1 MMKITVVCV
10 GRLKEAYWREA
21 CAEYEKRLSRFCKL
35 ELKELPER
43 ASLREEAADIL
54 KKLQGYVLVLAVEGR
69 EMSSEEF
76 AFSLKK
82 LQDEG
87 RELTLVVGSSCG
99 LDGAVKDAADGL
111 VSFSKM
117 TFPHQMFRVVLLEQL
132 YRAFMINSG
141 AEYHK

>member
-1 MMKITVVCV
+1 MMKVNVVCV
-10 GRLKEAYWREA
+10 GKLKESFWREA
-21 CAEYEKRLSRFCKL
+21 CAEYEKRLNRFCKL
-35 ELKELPER
+35 EIKELPER
-43 ASLREEAADIL
+43 ASLKEEAADIL

-76 AFSLKK
+76 ALSIKK

-87 RELTLVVGSSCG
+87 RELTLVIGSSCG
-99 LDGAVKDAADGL
+99 LDEEVKRAADMKI
-111 VSFSKM
+111 SFSKM

-132 YRAFMINSG
+132 YRAFMINAG

>member
-1 MMKITVVCV
+1 MMKVNVVCV
-10 GRLKEAYWREA
+10 GKLKESYWREA

-35 ELKELPER
+35 EIRELAER
-43 ASLREEAADIL
+43 ASLKEEAADIL
-54 KKLQGYVLVLAVEGR
+54 KNLRGHVLVLAVEGR

-76 AFSLKK
+76 AASIKK

-87 RELTLVVGSSCG
+87 RETTFVIGSSCG
-99 LDGAVKDAADGL
+99 LGGEVKRAADEKI
-111 VSFSKM
+111 SFSKL

-132 YRAFMINSG
+132 YRAFMINAG

>member
-1 MMKITVVCV
+1 MMKVNVVCV
-10 GRLKEAYWREA
+10 GKLKESYWREA

-35 ELKELPER
+35 EIKELPER
-43 ASLREEAADIL
+43 GTLKEEAADIL
-54 KKLQGYVLVLAVEGR
+54 KKLQGYVLVLAVEGK

-76 AFSLKK
+76 ALSVKK

-87 RELTLVVGSSCG
+87 KELTFVIGSSCG
-99 LDGAVKDAADGL
+99 LDESVKGAADGKI
-111 VSFSKM
+111 SFSKM

-132 YRAFMINSG
+132 YRAFMINAG

>member
-1 MMKITVVCV
+1 MMKVNVVCV
-10 GRLKEAYWREA
+10 GKLKESFWREA
-21 CAEYEKRLSRFCKL
+21 CAEYEKRLNRFCKL
-35 ELKELPER
+35 EIKELPER
-43 ASLREEAADIL
+43 ASLKEEAADIL

-87 RELTLVVGSSCG
+87 RELTLVIGSSCG
-99 LDGAVKDAADGL
+99 LDEEVKRAADMKI
-111 VSFSKM
+111 SFSKM

-132 YRAFMINSG
+132 YRAFMINAG

>member
-1 MMKITVVCV
+1 MMKLSLICV
-10 GRLKEAYWREA
+10 GKLKEQYWRDA

-35 ELKELPER
+35 EIKELPER
-43 ASLREEAADIL
+43 TSLHEEGSDIL
-54 KKLQGYVLVLAVEGR
+54 KNLRGYVLVSAVEG
-69 EMSSEEF
+69 ETLGSEAF
-76 AFSLKK
+76 ARLIKN

-87 RELTLVVGSSCG
+87 KELSFVIGSSHG
-99 LDGAVKDAADGL
+99 LCDEVKGAADKKI
-111 VSFSKM
+111 SFSKM

>member
-1 MMKITVVCV
+1 MMKVNLVCV
-10 GRLKEAYWREA
+10 GKLKESYWRDA

-35 ELKELPER
+35 EIKELPER
-43 ASLREEAADIL
+43 ASLHDEGVDIL
-54 KKLQGYVLVLAVEGR
+54 KKFQGYVLVLAVDGKQ
-69 EMSSEEF
+69 MTSEEF
-76 AFSLKK
+76 ASSVQK

-87 RELTLVVGSSCG
+87 RELTLVIGSSCG
-99 LDGAVKDAADGL
+99 LDGAVKDRADGKI
-111 VSFSKM
+111 SFSKM